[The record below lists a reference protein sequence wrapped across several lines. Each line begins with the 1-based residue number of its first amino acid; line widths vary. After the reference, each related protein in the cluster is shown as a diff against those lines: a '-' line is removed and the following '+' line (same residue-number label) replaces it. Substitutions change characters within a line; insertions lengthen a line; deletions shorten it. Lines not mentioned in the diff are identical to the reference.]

1 MWNSGSLNPHVE
13 IIAHIEPI
21 LPSNAISLLESYSL
35 ILDCTDR
42 PTTRYLMSDAAV
54 RLGIV
59 LVSGA
64 AISMGGQW
72 SVYGGHHRAG
82 IPPPRTERT
91 ADYTVD
97 ASGHKRRPCYRCIWP
112 KPLPQ
117 TGGPG
122 AGTCEEEGVFGP
134 VVGIVGVQ
142 MASEAMKVILGLDGV
157 FFRNIQQ
164 GLFSVDSIPLLN
176 R

>member
-1 MWNSGSLNPHVE
+1 
-13 IIAHIEPI
+13 
-21 LPSNAISLLESYSL
+21 
-35 ILDCTDR
+35 
-42 PTTRYLMSDAAV
+42 MSDVAV

-72 SVYGGHHRAG
+72 SVYGGRHRTG
-82 IPPPRTERT
+82 LPRPRTERGSGDT
-91 ADYTVD
+91 ED
-97 ASGHKRRPCYRCIWP
+97 AGSGKRRPCYRCIWP
-112 KPLPQ
+112 KPLPSA
-117 TGGPG
+117 GPG

-142 MASEAMKVILGLDGV
+142 MAAEAMKVILGLDGES
-157 FFRNIQQ
+157 
-164 GLFSVDSIPLLN
+164 FSLHLKKQYLTLRRRRPKTQSTLAISVRHTVSQRQNPRPINQMHRMWSQRHYN